1 MLSRE
6 IKEIALSAAQ
16 KYYDYA
22 KSKSSAIAV
31 IPVKKIENEDSFY
44 ILTLSKDLLYEEF
57 DVSVFGRILE
67 KREYNRI
74 KYDDEKRQLYI
85 SFNVTFDFPLTI
97 EKIHLE
103 TNLLFLIENVRN
115 WYQDPKNSSKLPLV
129 RPNFQSF
136 SSSEKYTPSDD
147 QLNAINNIK
156 SHPLSYVW
164 GAPGT
169 GKTQFVLARCIADY
183 IKNNE
188 KILVCAPTNNA
199 LEQILFGVFKVL
211 EAEGISTDKVLRLG
225 MPSKKFCNLYP
236 NSCEKFSIQKSINQI
251 EKKINDLLFAV
262 QKRKEIN
269 EITELSAILNNASN
283 ELTATQTTKQNIE
296 IKKADVQKK
305 IDSLKVE
312 LSKTRIKLYDSTL
325 KHTAVKKK
333 SRKLLNRFNKI
344 KKAAIQYEYDLLTVE
359 LHELKTQEEKIN
371 QNIGVL
377 SETLKE
383 LSAEMLKLKKDED
396 IKREMFAELKKFN
409 RSKFDETLSILS
421 YLRQIPYNY
430 SLDVFLNLASEKCT
444 QSINSIEKY
453 IKVFNSE
460 NLCDS
465 EIQLEIEKLK
475 KENEQLIDFGAES
488 RMAKANVI
496 ALTVDKFI
504 LDYQKFS
511 DSKLKD
517 QIKHIFVDE
526 AAYLSII
533 KGLILFSLDKP
544 ITLLGDH
551 MQLPPVFDCC
561 KEYINDN
568 PELQLWEIPIIYCEE
583 IFLNEFDSFLEN
595 FLKEKPLT
603 FLALSKA
610 NLNVTHR
617 FGSNL
622 ARVLSGIVYSDDFRS
637 AKSENST
644 KITVIN
650 AARVPSGKN
659 RVSPLEVTAIRDYV
673 NSISMDSDLFAV
685 LTPYKNQ
692 SFELQDVLP
701 LETNCMTIHKS
712 QGQEWDTVILS
723 TVDTFMAS
731 NSRLINT
738 AVSRAKK
745 HLVVV
750 CDAKEWKLHP
760 KQLLTKIISIAD
772 RTINFP
778 FQQFPQ

>member
-1 MLSRE
+1 MLS
-6 IKEIALSAAQ
+6 KEIRELALSAAQ

-31 IPVKKIENEDSFY
+31 IPVKKIENEDSFC

-57 DVSVFGRILE
+57 DLSVFGKILE
-67 KREYNRI
+67 KRDYNRI

-85 SFNVTFDFPLTI
+85 SFNITFDFPLTA
-97 EKIHLE
+97 EKVHLE
-103 TNLLFLIENVRN
+103 TNLLFLIESVRN
-115 WYQDPKNSSKLPLV
+115 WYKDSENLPKLPLV
-129 RPNFQSF
+129 KPSFPSF
-136 SSSEKYTPSDD
+136 SPSEKYTPSDE
-147 QLNAINNIK
+147 QLNAISNIK
-156 SHPLSYVW
+156 SHPLSYIW

-183 IKNNE
+183 IKSNK

-225 MPSKKFCNLYP
+225 MPSKKFCNEYP

-251 EKKINDLLFAV
+251 EEKINELSCV
-262 QKRKEIN
+262 VKKRKEIN
-269 EITELSAILNNASN
+269 EITELSEIFNNASN
-283 ELTATQTTKQNIE
+283 QLSATQADKENIE
-296 IKKADVQKK
+296 TKKADVQKK
-305 IDSLKVE
+305 IDSLTVE

-325 KHTAVKKK
+325 KHTAAKKK
-333 SRKLLNRFNKI
+333 SRKLINRFNKSR
-344 KKAAIQYEYDLLTVE
+344 KVAIQYEYDLLTVE
-359 LHELKTQEEKIN
+359 LHELKTREEEIN
-371 QNIGVL
+371 QNIGIL
-377 SETLKE
+377 NETLKE
-383 LSAEMLKLKKDED
+383 LSAEMLRLKKDED
-396 IKREMFAELKKFN
+396 IKREIFAKLKKYSRSEFN
-409 RSKFDETLSILS
+409 ETLSVLS

-430 SLDVFLNLASEKCT
+430 SLDIFLSLASEKCT

-453 IKVFNSE
+453 IKVFNCE
-460 NLCDS
+460 NLGDS
-465 EIQLEIEKLK
+465 EIQFEIEKLK
-475 KENEQLIDFGAES
+475 KEHEQLIDFGAES

-517 QIKHIFVDE
+517 KINHIFIDE
-526 AAYLSII
+526 AAYLSMI

-561 KEYINDN
+561 KNYIDDN
-568 PELQLWEIPIIYCEE
+568 PELNLWEIPIIYCEE
-583 IFLNEFDSFLEN
+583 IFINEFDSFLED
-595 FLKEKPLT
+595 FQKEKPLT

-610 NLNVTHR
+610 NLNTTHR

-622 ARVLSGIVYSDDFRS
+622 ARVLAGTVYSDDFRS
-637 AKSENST
+637 AKSENPT

-650 AARVPSGKN
+650 AARVPGGKN
-659 RVSPLEVTAIRDYV
+659 RVSPLEVFATRDYV
-673 NSISMDSDLFAV
+673 NSVPMDSNLFAV

-692 SFELQDVLP
+692 SFELQNVLA
-701 LETNCMTIHKS
+701 LEANCMTIHKS

-745 HLVVV
+745 HLVIV

-760 KQLLTKIISIAD
+760 KQLITKIISIAD

-778 FQQFPQ
+778 FQCSN